1 MAHHPDESAARRA
14 TLDRLCDRDGTQAHA
29 LDDALA
35 LFDACP
41 AVALEALQGVWR
53 GSGCPTGHLLDGL
66 LEHYGWYGKA
76 FTDTERVDPL
86 LFQRGTGRGTGTP
99 FAVAPRLMPLGLAVF
114 PRFARSRVAR
124 WMFDLL
130 RPVIRTT
137 KPAARLRLLSY
148 RGVVTATMVYDHLP
162 IHDAFRRIDDDTLL
176 GVMDW
181 RGAPPFVFVLRRA
194 RDVASAPHI
203 ASSSVA

>member
-1 MAHHPDESAARRA
+1 MDAPGTEAAAACVERRA
-14 TLDRLCDRDGTQAHA
+14 TLARLCAGGAT

-35 LFDACP
+35 LFDRCP
-41 AVALEALQGVWR
+41 AVALDAMRGVWR
-53 GSGCPTGHLLDGL
+53 GTGCPTGHLLDGL

-86 LFQRGTGRGTGTP
+86 LFQRGTGAP

-114 PRFARSRVAR
+114 PRLARSRVAR
-124 WMFDLL
+124 WLFDAL
-130 RPVIRTT
+130 RPVIRTRN
-137 KPAARLRLLSY
+137 PAARLRLLAY

-181 RGAPPFVFVLRRA
+181 RGAPPFVFVLHRETA
-194 RDVASAPHI
+194 G
-203 ASSSVA
+203 